1 MKERPEIRVK
11 NAVEKNHFDREK
23 ADGRR
28 NAAFLAAGL
37 IFLALACSLQAA
49 ARLLPGFGEWY
60 AQGIYTMIV
69 GIYGR
74 ICGIFPISV
83 VEIML
88 YVGIIWLIW
97 YILSHLSRP
106 ASIASALIFVT
117 GLLAFLYTSNCGV
130 NYYRR
135 PFSDYLGLEIR
146 DSSVEELY
154 TLCEYLTEKVNETV
168 DNYVY
173 ERSWTL
179 TGQEAMLHLGCEYPQ
194 LSGYYPRP
202 KGLLVSR
209 ILSVQQLSG
218 VYSPFTVEANYNQE
232 MTDYNIPHTIC
243 HELSHLRGFMRE
255 DEANFIG
262 YLACISS
269 ENEAFQYSGYLTGWV
284 YAGNALAKQD
294 GELYGRLYERLDGQ
308 AVKDLQANN
317 AFWNRFEGKVAE
329 VSNQMND
336 VYLKANN
343 QTDGVQSYGRMVDLM
358 LAYYREISLNVM
370 E

>member
-179 TGQEAMLHLGCEYPQ
+179 TGQEAMLHLG
-194 LSGYYPRP
+194 
-202 KGLLVSR
+202 
-209 ILSVQQLSG
+209 
-218 VYSPFTVEANYNQE
+218 
-232 MTDYNIPHTIC
+232 
-243 HELSHLRGFMRE
+243 
-255 DEANFIG
+255 
-262 YLACISS
+262 
-269 ENEAFQYSGYLTGWV
+269 
-284 YAGNALAKQD
+284 
-294 GELYGRLYERLDGQ
+294 
-308 AVKDLQANN
+308 
-317 AFWNRFEGKVAE
+317 
-329 VSNQMND
+329 
-336 VYLKANN
+336 
-343 QTDGVQSYGRMVDLM
+343 
-358 LAYYREISLNVM
+358 
-370 E
+370 